1 MAALGLRCHEVFS
14 LLCGLLT
21 VARPLVD
28 HRLWGTWASVV
39 VSLKLSGRG
48 LLALKH
54 ASFTSCGLRVLEQG
68 STAPR
73 QVESF
78 QTRDGTR
85 VSSTG
90 RRFLSTAPLGKILRT
105 FDLP

>member
-21 VARPLVD
+21 VAHPLVD